1 MKGALNFM
9 KPLFRIFLAASISLT
24 LFSVNADTLLID
36 AISNAPPNN
45 PSGLLRPVN
54 GQTMDM
60 VHAKFGAPIEEL
72 SPVGNPPITRWVY
85 DKFTVY
91 FERDRVVNSA
101 VHLDPTN

>member
-1 MKGALNFM
+1 M
-9 KPLFRIFLAASISLT
+9 KPLFRMLLATCISITMYSA
-24 LFSVNADTLLID
+24 NADTLLID
-36 AISNAPPNN
+36 AISKAPPNT
-45 PSGLLRPVN
+45 PSGLPRPVN

-91 FERDRVVNSA
+91 FERDKVINSA
-101 VHLDPTN
+101 VHLNQAN